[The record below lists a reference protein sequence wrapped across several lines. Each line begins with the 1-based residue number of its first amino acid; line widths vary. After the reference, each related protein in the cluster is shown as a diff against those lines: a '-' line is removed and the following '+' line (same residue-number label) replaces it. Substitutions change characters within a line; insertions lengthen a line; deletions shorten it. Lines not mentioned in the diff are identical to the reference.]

1 MVDNWACVALSGL
14 DSIEVNAFIYSKK
27 NMKKLKFEVNKCHQ
41 LHVGG
46 KEHLKPRVY
55 IDNWEVKKVDET
67 KTGVTNLKDEN
78 SGQVRVDLAEQDTY
92 LGDIL
97 TNDGKNLK
105 NILARKA
112 KRTCNCRQN
121 NENP

>member
-1 MVDNWACVALSGL
+1 M
-14 DSIEVNAFIYSKK
+14 
-27 NMKKLKFEVNKCHQ
+27 
-41 LHVGG
+41 G

-55 IDNWEVKKVDET
+55 IDNWEVKKVDEA

-97 TNDGKNLK
+97 TNDGKN
-105 NILARKA
+105 ILAKKA
-112 KRTCNCRQN
+112 KRT
-121 NENP
+121 